1 MKFRTLMQFLVA
13 GMIILTPAIAGAIT
27 IRADGSF
34 SWTITAVQLTNP
46 ARWEYFI
53 DPTGLIQFRGD
64 VDYDDSRLELLNLE
78 LYNTV
83 ALLNGYTPIT
93 DGPQLGH
100 TSGAGTG
107 VSTIHNISGQHS
119 APPSTPI
126 DIYSLTF
133 RDLSPADPSIPRIKF
148 YDGDGA
154 GTNGF
159 VRTSSST
166 GQEFF
171 DFDFT
176 GASIPEPGT
185 ITLLCLGLFGLLF
198 RRRS

>member
-1 MKFRTLMQFLVA
+1 M
-13 GMIILTPAIAGAIT
+13 
-27 IRADGSF
+27 
-34 SWTITAVQLTNP
+34 
-46 ARWEYFI
+46 
-53 DPTGLIQFRGD
+53 
-64 VDYDDSRLELLNLE
+64 LNLE
-78 LYNTV
+78 PYDTV

-100 TSGAGTG
+100 TSGAGTS
-107 VSTIHNISGQHS
+107 VSTIHNISGEHS

-133 RDLSPADPSIPRIKF
+133 RDLSPTDPSIPRIKF

-166 GQEFF
+166 GQEFV
-171 DFDFT
+171 DYNFT
-176 GASIPEPGT
+176 GASIPEPGA